1 MNKLNQLKHRA
12 INKFTMSLYFISI
25 LSAVSC
31 DNDKTK
37 AEVTPTLQKVSFSAS
52 SGTEG
57 IALSD
62 YQTVKLF
69 ITNDEAGKTPANYYE
84 GTTKKTFEAGGSEF
98 TIKDGLIS
106 IHLESAAYQGK
117 AHYVQQFDMNAQ
129 SKTSYCLKAP
139 VSFKLKDTDD
149 SKSVILVL
157 VENKTIVEGE
167 TTTETTKKLT
177 KHRRKRKS
185 KSSETKKGTSEKPVS
200 FSLSK
205 ATSVTD
211 PFFFYVQ
218 FQKPVS
224 GQTPEYY
231 KGTDKD
237 ISDIKFKLIDKIS
250 ETKEITYYQTDN
262 FFGEISKG
270 GKAAEKFKITFPAEA
285 SIYKNKT
292 LTISD
297 ISITTGG
304 EKKTFTI
311 SYYDANNKKVTS
323 IQKRGKVKFIPP
335 TSASTAGKYADI
347 PDKIFR
353 EYLKET
359 IPSAFNKENKIDT
372 SSNLVKDLKKIE
384 VSKKGIKNL
393 EGIEYFTGLK
403 ELYCT
408 DNHLNKLD
416 VSENKALEVLY
427 CSRNPLEGKLIVKD
441 NKSLIRLAC
450 RKIGL
455 AILDL
460 SQNIHLS
467 RLYCQENQLTQLN
480 LSQNTLLLDIHLW
493 GNPIIS
499 LNLRGIGH
507 HPMSSYFVLD
517 LGSMAMKETLKA
529 IKVDVKAISYNLKFR
544 EALRKVYNKNPNLA
558 VSTYD
563 DRGDLVC
570 KNYNPVNNSCLDKK

>member
-1 MNKLNQLKHRA
+1 MKKLNQLKHRA
-12 INKFTMSLYFISI
+12 INKFTMGLYCLGI

-31 DNDKTK
+31 DNEKTK
-37 AEVTPTLQKVSFSAS
+37 TEVMPTLQKVNFAAS
-52 SGTEG
+52 TDPGKKSIT
-57 IALSD
+57 LSD
-62 YQTVKLF
+62 YSTVKLF
-69 ITNDEAGKTPANYYE
+69 ITTDDIGSKPAHYYVGINE
-84 GTTKKTFEAGGSEF
+84 KTFEKGGTKF
-98 TIKDGLIS
+98 TIEKDALS
-106 IHLESAAYQGK
+106 IYLKSASGEDKKY
-117 AHYVQQFDMNAQ
+117 YVQQFDMDA
-129 SKTSYCLKAP
+129 KGKASYRLAK
-139 VSFKLKDTDD
+139 VISFNLKDKEE
-149 SKSVILVL
+149 SKSVNLAL
-157 VENKTIVEGE
+157 VENKTKVEGE
-167 TTTETTKKLT
+167 TTTATKEKSTTKKPKKAT
-177 KHRRKRKS
+177 
-185 KSSETKKGTSEKPVS
+185 ETSDKPVS
-200 FSLSK
+200 FALSK
-205 ATSVTD
+205 EKVDTGKQ
-211 PFFFYVQ
+211 FFFYVQ
-218 FQKPVS
+218 FQKLVS
-224 GQTPEYY
+224 GKTPEYY
-231 KGTDKD
+231 KGADKD
-237 ISDIKFKLIDKIS
+237 ISNISFKLKDENGTI
-250 ETKEITYYQTDN
+250 YYKTSD
-262 FFGEISKG
+262 FFGQISKS
-270 GKAAEKFKITFPAEA
+270 GKAADKFKITLPAEA

-292 LTISD
+292 LTISEV
-297 ISITTGG
+297 SITMGG
-304 EKKTFTI
+304 EEKTFTV

-323 IQKRGKVKFIPP
+323 IQKGGKVTFIPP
-335 TSASTAGKYADI
+335 TSASTARKYADI

-408 DNHLNKLD
+408 DNQLNKLD

-455 AILDL
+455 ATLDL

-467 RLYCQENQLTQLN
+467 RLYCQENQITQLN
-480 LSQNTLLLDIHLW
+480 LSQNKLLLDIHLW

-499 LNLRGIGH
+499 LDIRGIGH
-507 HPMSSYFVLD
+507 HPMTDYFVLD
-517 LGSMAMKETLKA
+517 LGSTAMKETLKA
-529 IKVDVKAISYNLKFR
+529 IKVDVKALRYNFKFK